1 MEHADPL
8 IGRVLDGRYRVGAR
22 VARGGMAVVHEA
34 VDLRLDRTVAVKV
47 MHPGLSDDPDF
58 VARFE
63 REARSA
69 AKLAHPNAVAVFDQ
83 GEDHGTLFLVMEYVP
98 GMTLRELIRR
108 EAPVS
113 PRRALALLDPVLQSL
128 AAAHRAG
135 MIHRDVKPEN
145 VLLGEDNGH
154 ESVKVADFGLAR
166 AVNAETQHTAT
177 SGVLI
182 GTVSYLA
189 PELVVDGRADPRAD
203 VYAVGVILYELLTGA
218 KPHQAESPIQV
229 AYKHVHE
236 DVPPPSQRARDLP
249 DYVDALVARATARDP
264 SLRPADAGVLL
275 HQVRR
280 VRQALDQGVRS
291 DEELTADLAL
301 PRHQREHTD
310 ELPEIDSWQPEGE
323 HTDVLPAAIIDP
335 SERGA
340 ATAWQAAHGGGRRP
354 PARRNGEIAVQPLPP
369 PTRRQRRRGP
379 LLLFLVVA
387 LIAVLA
393 VVGWYV
399 GIARY
404 TVTPGV
410 VNLPQD
416 QARARIEKAG
426 LRMQVDGTRYSE
438 TIMRG
443 AVVTTDPGAGDKI
456 RKHGVVQ
463 VVLSRGPERH
473 RVPDLAGM
481 SLDQARAAL
490 ADARLTLG
498 RSLPRYSD
506 TVPLGQVIR
515 SDPKAGSLERRDTAV
530 DLQVSKGPRPI
541 AIPDLTG
548 KDARTATRTLRKLGF
563 SVDRAATEYSDT
575 VAQGDVIRQ
584 SPAQGTGHRGDTVT
598 LVVSR
603 GPELVTI
610 PDVRRESYDQAKA
623 ELEALGLTVR
633 RQESALYIGFDR
645 VAGID
650 PDPGTQVRKGSTVT
664 LTLV

>member
-1 MEHADPL
+1 MDHVADPL

-22 VARGGMAVVHEA
+22 VARGGMAVVHQA
-34 VDLRLDRTVAVKV
+34 VDLRLDRLVAVKV
-47 MHPGLSDDPDF
+47 MHPGLGEDPDF

-69 AKLAHPNAVAVFDQ
+69 AKLAHPHAVAVFDQ
-83 GEDHGTLFLVMEYVP
+83 GEDDGTLFLVMEYVP

-108 EAPVS
+108 EAPL
-113 PRRALALLDPVLQSL
+113 PPARALALLDPVLQSL

-154 ESVKVADFGLAR
+154 QTVKVADFGLAR

-203 VYAVGVILYELLTGA
+203 VYAAGVILYELLTGV

-236 DVPPPSQRARDLP
+236 DVPAPSARVSGIP

-291 DEELTADLAL
+291 DEELTSDLAL
-301 PRHQREHTD
+301 PQHEHTD
-310 ELPEIDSWQPEGE
+310 ELPGFDSWQPDAGGEGTE
-323 HTDVLPAAIIDP
+323 VLPAAIIDP
-335 SERGA
+335 SESGA
-340 ATAWQAAHGGGRRP
+340 ATAWQAAQGGAGRRP
-354 PARRNGEIAVQPLPP
+354 PRSTELAMQPLPP
-369 PTRRQRRRGP
+369 PPRGQRRRGP
-379 LLLFLVVA
+379 LLLVGLVV
-387 LIAVLA
+387 LIALVALG
-393 VVGWYV
+393 GWYL

-416 QARARIEKAG
+416 QARARIAQAG
-426 LRMQVDGTRYSE
+426 LRMRVSGTAYSE
-438 TIMRG
+438 DVAKG
-443 AVVTTDPGAGDKI
+443 AVLRTDPAAGERI
-456 RKHGVVQ
+456 LKHGTVA

-473 RVPDLAGM
+473 RVPQLARM

-490 ADARLTLG
+490 ADAHLAFG
-498 RSLPRYSD
+498 RALSRYSE
-506 TVPLGQVIR
+506 TVPLGEVIR
-515 SDPKAGSLERRDTAV
+515 SDPAAGTLQRRDTAV
-530 DLQVSKGPRPI
+530 DLEVSKGPRPI
-541 AIPDLTG
+541 RIPDLTG
-548 KDARTATRTLRKLGF
+548 KPADAARARLEKLGF
-563 SVDRAATEYSDT
+563 DVTEAGSEYSDS
-575 VAQGDVIRQ
+575 VAKGHVITQ
-584 SPAQGTGHRGDTVT
+584 SPDHGTGHRGDTIT

-603 GPELVTI
+603 GPQLVAV
-610 PDVRRESYDQAKA
+610 PDVRREPYDQAKA
-623 ELEALGLTVR
+623 ELEALGLKVR
-633 RQESALYIGFDR
+633 REDSALYIGFDR
-645 VAGID
+645 VAGMD
-650 PDPGTQVRKGSTVT
+650 PAPGTEVPKGTTIT
-664 LTLV
+664 LQLV

>member
-1 MEHADPL
+1 
-8 IGRVLDGRYRVGAR
+8 
-22 VARGGMAVVHEA
+22 MAVVHEA
-34 VDLRLDRTVAVKV
+34 IDLRLDRTVAVKV
-47 MHPGLSDDPDF
+47 MHPGLGEDPDF

-83 GEDHGTLFLVMEYVP
+83 GDDHGTLFLVMEYVP

-154 ESVKVADFGLAR
+154 ETVKVADFGLAR

-203 VYAVGVILYELLTGA
+203 VYAAGVILYELLTGE
-218 KPHQAESPIQV
+218 KPHQADSPIQV

-236 DVPPPSQRARDLP
+236 DVPPPSERVRDLP

-291 DEELTADLAL
+291 DPELTADLAL
-301 PRHQREHTD
+301 PRHGREHTD
-310 ELPEIDSWQPEGE
+310 ELPQLDSWHPDGE
-323 HTDVLPAAIIDP
+323 VTETLPAAIIDP
-335 SERGA
+335 SETGA
-340 ATAWQAAHGGGRRP
+340 ATAWQAVQGAPPRRSS
-354 PARRNGEIAVQPLPP
+354 ELAVQPLPP
-369 PTRRQRRRGP
+369 PSRRQRRRGP
-379 LLLFLVVA
+379 LLLFAVVA
-387 LIAVLA
+387 VIALLA
-393 VVGWYV
+393 LGGWYV

-410 VNLPQD
+410 INLPKD
-416 QARARIEKAG
+416 QAQARISKAG
-426 LRMQVDGTRYSE
+426 LRMEVTGTEYSE
-438 TIMRG
+438 TVMKG
-443 AVVTTDPGAGDKI
+443 AVAQTHPAAGDRI
-456 RKHGVVQ
+456 RKGGVVS

-473 RVPDLAGM
+473 EVPSLAGM

-490 ADARLTLG
+490 NDAHLTLG
-498 RSLPRYSD
+498 QTLSRYSD
-506 TVPLGQVIR
+506 KVPLGEVIR
-515 SDPKAGSLERRDTAV
+515 SDPAAGTLQRRNTAV
-530 DLQVSKGPRPI
+530 DLEVSKGPRPI
-541 AIPDLTG
+541 RIPDFTG
-548 KDARTATRTLRKLGF
+548 KDADQARSRLQKLGF
-563 SVDRAATEYSDT
+563 VVDRAAAEYSDT
-575 VAQGDVIRQ
+575 VPKGHVIRQ
-584 SPAQGTGHRGDTVT
+584 SPDGGTGHRGDTIV

-603 GPELVTI
+603 GPELVTV
-610 PDVRRESYDQAKA
+610 PDVRRESYDQAKT
-623 ELEALGLTVR
+623 ELEALGLKVR
-633 RQESALYIGFDR
+633 REDSALYIGFDR
-645 VAGID
+645 VAGMD
-650 PDPGTQVRKGSTVT
+650 PQPGSQVPKGTTVT
-664 LTLV
+664 LELV